1 MSTHSI
7 VSRAQWLA
15 ARRELLSV
23 EKSFTRQRDDLS
35 AKRRQLPW
43 VKVETDYRFQSP
55 SGEKGLSDLFGDASQ
70 LIVQHFMLG
79 DGWEAGCPSCSL
91 WADGFDGAT
100 VHMANRDAAFV
111 AVSSA
116 PPDQIEAFK
125 FRMGWSFDW
134 VSCAGGSFNRD
145 YHVSFTED
153 ELSAGEVDYNFG
165 KTAFPVTEAPGVSI
179 FHKLEDGTICHT
191 YSCYARGLDMLNVT
205 YQYLDLLPKGRDE
218 ADLPHP
224 MAWVRRHDE
233 YDG

>member
-43 VKVETDYRFQSP
+43 VKVETEYCFQSP
-55 SGEKGLSDLFGDASQ
+55 SGEKGLSDLFADASQ

-79 DGWEAGCPSCSL
+79 DGWEAGCASCSL

-116 PPDQIEAFK
+116 PLDQIETFK
-125 FRMGWSFDW
+125 SRMGWSFDW
-134 VSCAGGSFNRD
+134 VSCAGSSFNRD

>member
-43 VKVETDYRFQSP
+43 VKVETDYRFQSS
-55 SGEKGLSDLFGDASQ
+55 SGEQGLSDLFGDASQ

-116 PPDQIEAFK
+116 PLDQIEAFK
-125 FRMGWSFDW
+125 SRMGWSFDW

-179 FHKLEDGTICHT
+179 FHKLEDGSICHT

-233 YDG
+233 YEG